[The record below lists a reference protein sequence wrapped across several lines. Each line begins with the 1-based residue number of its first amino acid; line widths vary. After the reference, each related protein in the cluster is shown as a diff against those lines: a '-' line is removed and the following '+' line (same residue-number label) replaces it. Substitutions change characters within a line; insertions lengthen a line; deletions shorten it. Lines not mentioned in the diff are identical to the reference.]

1 MSKTKTIC
9 CSTKIFGISSRA
21 LLRIQRTTNTF
32 FSIPVQG
39 GHAGRSRAHVE
50 LLLCANPDQ
59 RIQRGPRVRVFVC
72 RNPCKTFI
80 FRSESNIK
88 KKHCET
94 DGFSKQASRSDLARS
109 CGFIW
114 GVQCIFNIIDQEGH
128 AGRSRA
134 RMSNLSVTRIPFTHY
149 HADDMRARMSEFFQ
163 KLCLRSESLGKCNH
177 FPMSFADRVA
187 GGSAGCLHGNW
198 KGATSC
204 SSACIAPRSSHN
216 VDCTASIA
224 LRSSRHVDH
233 TT

>member
-1 MSKTKTIC
+1 MRARMSKSFQNSCFRNDSNMQTFRTIGFQQQVF
-9 CSTKIFGISSRA
+9 KISSRA
-21 LLRIQRTTNTF
+21 LLRIH
-32 FSIPVQG
+32 QG
-39 GHAGRSRAHVE
+39 AIFLLHSEGSHAGRSRAHVE

-134 RMSNLSVTRIPFTHY
+134 RMSNLSVARIPVKQY
-149 HADDMRARMSEFFQ
+149 HAGHMRARTSKSLQSLRF
-163 KLCLRSESLGKCNH
+163 RSESNVTALKAQQLFNEILH
-177 FPMSFADRVA
+177 FFIARALADA
-187 GGSAGCLHGNW
+187 
-198 KGATSC
+198 
-204 SSACIAPRSSHN
+204 
-216 VDCTASIA
+216 
-224 LRSSRHVDH
+224 
-233 TT
+233 